1 MFGNLGEMSKL
12 LGDLSGLEENTKKL
26 QAELESK
33 TFNVKSG
40 GGMVEVSINGKGEVI
55 DINIDDSL
63 MLDKSSLQIMLIG
76 AINDAYKMV
85 EQNRQSSAM
94 GMLGGMGGMNPFGDK

>member
-1 MFGNLGEMSKL
+1 MFNLGDMGKM
-12 LGDLSGLEENTKKL
+12 LEGMQENAEKL

-40 GGMVEVSINGKGEVI
+40 GGLVEVSVNGKGEVI

-63 MLDKSSLQIMLIG
+63 LSDKNSLQILLIG
-76 AINDAYKMV
+76 AINDANKMV
-85 EQNRQSSAM
+85 EQNRQSSAA
-94 GMLGGMGGMNPFGDK
+94 GILGGIGGMGDINPFGAK